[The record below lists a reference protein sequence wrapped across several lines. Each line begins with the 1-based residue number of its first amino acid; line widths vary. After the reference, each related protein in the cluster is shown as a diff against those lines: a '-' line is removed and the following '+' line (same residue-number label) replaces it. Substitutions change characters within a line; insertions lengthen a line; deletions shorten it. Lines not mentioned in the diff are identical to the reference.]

1 MACVSGNIS
10 DAEGTLVMISLEGLP
25 GWLLGWRGSAQ
36 TEVFE
41 MLAEVEVKAF
51 PILLCG
57 PE

>member
-1 MACVSGNIS
+1 
-10 DAEGTLVMISLEGLP
+10 MISLEGLL
-25 GWLLGWRGSAQ
+25 GWLPGQRGSAQ

-51 PILLCG
+51 PILLCE